1 MTITKKLEKQHYG
14 FIGLAV
20 LAVVIVVAALIPTL
34 TTAGGPTVR
43 QGTTSTYGVLAAT
56 TITNTGATTMS
67 GTAGADVG
75 LSPGTSYTGNTT
87 VTRSGVDHIADGAAL
102 IAQNDLVTAYN
113 DLLAP
118 APTTLTNGDL
128 GGQTIKQGVYAT
140 AAGTFSNS
148 GNLIFDAEGDASA
161 VFIFQAASTVITS
174 DVVTSTM
181 TLANGAQ
188 ACNVFWQVGSSATIG
203 ANSTFVGHVYAL
215 TSITAN
221 TGATIYGQLLARNGA
236 VTLDNNTI
244 VNNSCV
250 TPTPTPTATPT
261 QVNIP
266 SPPQDSEI
274 TSITSAECTTE
285 NDYSVYILGNFPSPI
300 ANIAVNTVNIP
311 SSRWVQTLKQV
322 EIKIPASNLKRF
334 TIDIYNGR
342 IPLLATQVFIC
353 TAPEIVIA
361 PATPTPTPTPT
372 AVEVET
378 TTAEDTFTATETGGE
393 LPKTGSD
400 YYTYLAIGA
409 GLVVLGA
416 GGFLIRRRIQ
426 N

>member
-1 MTITKKLEKQHYG
+1 MTITKKLEKQHFG
-14 FIGLAV
+14 LIGLAI
-20 LAVVIVVAALIPTL
+20 LAVVIVGAALIPTL

-43 QGTTSTYGVLAAT
+43 QGTASTYGVLAAT
-56 TITNTGATTMS
+56 TITNTGATTLS

-75 LSPGTSYTGNTT
+75 LSPGTSYTGSAS
-87 VTRSGVDHIADGAAL
+87 VTRSGVDHIADGAAA
-102 IAQNDLVTAYN
+102 IAQADLVNAYD

-118 APTTLTNGDL
+118 TPTTLVNQDL
-128 GGQTIKQGVYAT
+128 ATQTIKQGVYST

-148 GNLIFDAEGDASA
+148 GTLTLDAEGDETA

-174 DVVTSTM
+174 DLSTM
-181 TLANGAQ
+181 VLANGAQ
-188 ACNVFWQVGSSATIG
+188 ACNVFWQVGSSATLG
-203 ANSTFVGHVYAL
+203 VSSTFIGHVYAL

-221 TGATIYGQLLARNGA
+221 TGATVYGQLLARNGA

-250 TPTPTPTATPT
+250 TTTPTPTPTATQAST
-261 QVNIP
+261 P

-274 TSITSAECTTE
+274 TSITSAECTTQNE
-285 NDYSVYILGNFPSPI
+285 YSVYVLGNFPSPI
-300 ANIAVNTVNIP
+300 SNISVNTVNIP
-311 SSRWVQTLKQV
+311 SSQWVQTLKQV
-322 EIKIPASNLKRF
+322 EIKIPASNLKTF

-342 IPLLATQVFIC
+342 VPLLATQVFTC
-353 TAPEIVIA
+353 TTPEVIIPA
-361 PATPTPTPTPT
+361 ATPTPTP
-372 AVEVET
+372 ET
-378 TTAEDTFTATETGGE
+378 TESSMAEETVTATETGGE

-409 GLVVLGA
+409 ALIALGT

>member
-1 MTITKKLEKQHYG
+1 
-14 FIGLAV
+14 
-20 LAVVIVVAALIPTL
+20 
-34 TTAGGPTVR
+34 
-43 QGTTSTYGVLAAT
+43 
-56 TITNTGATTMS
+56 MS

-75 LSPGTSYTGNTT
+75 LSPGTSYTGNTS
-87 VTRSGVDHIADGAAL
+87 VTRSGVDHIADAAAA
-102 IAQNDLVTAYN
+102 IAQSDLITAYN
-113 DLLAP
+113 DLLVP
-118 APTTLTNGDL
+118 TPTTLTNGDL
-128 GGQTIKQGVYAT
+128 AGQTIKQGVYTT

-148 GNLIFDAEGDASA
+148 GNLILDAEGDASA

-174 DVVTSTM
+174 DVITSTM

-188 ACNVFWQVGSSATIG
+188 ACNVYWQVGSSATIG

-221 TGATIYGQLLARNGA
+221 TGATIYGQLLAREGA
-236 VTLDNNTI
+236 VTLENNTI

-250 TPTPTPTATPT
+250 TATPAPAAT
-261 QVNIP
+261 QASIP

-274 TSITSAECTTE
+274 TSITSAECTTQ
-285 NDYSVYILGNFPSPI
+285 NDYSVYVLGNFPSPLT
-300 ANIAVNTVNIP
+300 NIAVNTVNIP
-311 SSRWVQTLKQV
+311 SSQWIQTLKQI
-322 EIKIPASNLKRF
+322 EIKIPASNLKTF